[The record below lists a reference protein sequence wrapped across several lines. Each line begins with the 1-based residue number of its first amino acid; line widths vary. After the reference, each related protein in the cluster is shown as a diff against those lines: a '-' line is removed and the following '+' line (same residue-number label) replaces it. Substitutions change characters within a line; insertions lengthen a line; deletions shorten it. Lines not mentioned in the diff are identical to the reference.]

1 MHKLLFVQGL
11 VIFILTNIDTMVL
24 FMIFAADR
32 RFRHQDI
39 AWGQFLGMAVLIL
52 GSALLSFA
60 TVVLPLRDVGLL
72 GLVPL
77 GIGMRRLYKEL
88 RDHGDAQVAEA
99 APGRLAHARTLVV
112 ALVTVGSGADNVC
125 AYVPFFS
132 LQPASVVWSLVS
144 VFLLLAVLWCLLGL
158 QLTGQR
164 LVAATLQRF
173 GRVVMPWFLMAL
185 GLSVLVGTGLIW
197 A

>member
-1 MHKLLFVQGL
+1 MHKLLLAQGL
-11 VIFILTNIDTMVL
+11 GLFILTNIDTMVL

-32 RFRHQDI
+32 RFRRQDI

-52 GSALLSFA
+52 GSALLSSA
-60 TVVLPLRDVGLL
+60 IAALPLQDIGLL

-77 GIGMRRLYKEL
+77 GIGLHRFYSELQGRGGDQRTDAAPRRL
-88 RDHGDAQVAEA
+88 G
-99 APGRLAHARTLVV
+99 HARTLVV

-132 LQPASVVWSLVS
+132 LQPVHIVWLLVG
-144 VFLLLAVLWCLLGL
+144 VFLLLAALWCLLGL
-158 QLTGQR
+158 QMTGR
-164 LVAATLQRF
+164 WLVTAPLQRF
-173 GRVVMPWFLMAL
+173 GRIVMPWFLMAL